1 MASCKRCTEKY
12 NLYDGNKYVIG
23 CDKDAKLRAEKK
35 AEYDKKNTK
44 GFYLK
49 LNKKTDSDII
59 EALGSVS
66 NKQGYIKALIR
77 KDLSAELGSELHR
90 YFEEV

>member
-1 MASCKRCTEKY
+1 MLTKR
-12 NLYDGNKYVIG
+12 
-23 CDKDAKLRAEKK
+23 AKQRAD
-35 AEYDKKNTK
+35 YDKANTK
-44 GFYLK
+44 GVYLK

-59 EALGSVS
+59 ALLSDVN

-90 YFEEV
+90 YFEE